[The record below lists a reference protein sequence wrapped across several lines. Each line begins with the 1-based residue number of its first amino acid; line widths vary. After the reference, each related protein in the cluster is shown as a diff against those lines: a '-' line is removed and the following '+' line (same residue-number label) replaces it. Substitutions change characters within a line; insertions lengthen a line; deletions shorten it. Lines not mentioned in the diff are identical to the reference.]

1 MPMFDGGRRNFF
13 KTGAVISTTAL
24 AATVKPEAAPKNILS
39 EDRMGVLVDVTV
51 CIGCRSCE
59 WACKTAH
66 DIPAGNV
73 HDYHVREIF
82 QMFRRPDNDSYTVI
96 NEFPNQDNELLPINV
111 KYQCMH
117 CDKPACVSACIV
129 GAFTKEENG
138 SVIWDTDKCIGCR
151 YCMVACPFQV
161 PTFDYH
167 KALKPDIHKCDFC
180 YNRTREGLLPAC
192 VEICPVEALVYGP
205 RSEVI
210 RLAHHRISRNPDKYL
225 DHIYGE
231 QEVGGTSWVYI
242 SAVDYQ
248 TLKLPKHGTKTA
260 PGVSESI
267 QHGIF
272 AYFVPPLALYAW
284 LGGIMWVNKR
294 KKERELAEK
303 NEGMA

>member
-1 MPMFDGGRRNFF
+1 MFDGGRRNFF
-13 KTGAVISTTAL
+13 KAGALIGSAAL
-24 AATVKPEAAPKNILS
+24 AATAKTEAAPKNILS

-66 DIPAGNV
+66 DIPAGDF
-73 HDYHVREIF
+73 HDHHDREVF
-82 QMFRRPDNDSYTVI
+82 QQFRRPGNDSYTVI
-96 NEFPNQDNELLPINV
+96 NEFPNEDNELLPINV

-129 GAFTKEENG
+129 GAFTKEDNG

-151 YCMVACPFQV
+151 YCMIACPFQV

-180 YNRTREGLLPAC
+180 YNRTKEGLLPAC

-205 RSEVI
+205 RSEVL
-210 RLAHHRISRNPDKYL
+210 RLARHRISRNPDKYL

-231 QEVGGTSWVYI
+231 KEVGGTSWVYI

-294 KKERELAEK
+294 KKERKLAEK
-303 NEGMA
+303 NEEES